1 MNKIGDNAF
10 ACCSSLTSIMIPD
23 SVKTIGDE
31 AFANCPGLTSLIIPS
46 MADIGKNAFTGC
58 TSLEQVKTSH
68 ENGRAIVV
76 NCEKADIPNSVRFI
90 GISSFF
96 NCNNLTT
103 LTIPASVTSI
113 ENGAFRYCK
122 NLDRIVVD
130 PDNPIYDSR
139 DGCNAVIETATNKLI
154 AGCKSTIIPKSV
166 TSINQDAFS
175 YCVGL
180 TSINIPEGVCLI
192 GEDAFWGCINLT
204 SVTIPSSVKLIE
216 SYAFSGN
223 IHLKQVICHAVE
235 PPRYRK
241 CIYAHNQSEKADA
254 PAVLF
259 VPQKSVNNYKKQWK
273 DFTRIRPIEQRND
286 TISKG
291 PIRWKIDDNG
301 VLAITGAGEMQNYS
315 YQKSMSAP
323 WRKNSKDATIK
334 SVVISD
340 GVVSIG
346 DYAFFHCENLTSI
359 IIPDS
364 VTSIGMHA
372 FEGCSSLISITIPP
386 GIKSFKENI
395 FKGCHSLT
403 TVTTP
408 DNLNVIEKEAFAD
421 CRSLTSIT
429 IPGGVK
435 DISDEAFIN
444 CEGLTFVTLCRGI
457 NRIGCRTFKDCSGL
471 KSVLIPDGVTE
482 IDYMAFFGCHGLKS
496 LSIPKSVKGLSLD
509 MFKGC
514 ANLEHIEIAPG
525 NKKYDSRDGCNAII
539 KTRTKTLIIGCNK
552 TIIPNSVT
560 SIDSYAFY
568 GSVGLTSITIP
579 DSVTAIGEYAFA
591 ECRNLEQICVE
602 PDNPKYDS
610 RDGCNAIIETET
622 NTLIAC
628 CKGTKIPK
636 SVTKIHKYALSGSPL
651 SRLDI
656 HDNLTNIE
664 ICEGTEWYV
673 PTHSELDSISVDCG
687 NPKYDSRGGCN
698 AVIETETNSLILG
711 CKNTIIPDT
720 VTSIQKSAFLGCD
733 MTSIVI
739 PKSVTFIHDEA
750 FYDCK
755 ETLKTIIC
763 LPEKPPKCG
772 KEINHPYY
780 SFHYDLSGFSGP
792 QFLIVVPKKSI
803 DRYKKAY
810 VWRDFP
816 NIISLE
822 EYEEMK
828 SQK

>member
-1 MNKIGDNAF
+1 MDQSEDDEILQILN
-10 ACCSSLTSIMIPD
+10 SLTS
-23 SVKTIGDE
+23 KQR
-31 AFANCPGLTSLIIPS
+31 IIRW
-46 MADIGKNAFTGC
+46 GRKKNI
-58 TSLEQVKTSH
+58 K
-68 ENGRAIVV
+68 
-76 NCEKADIPNSVRFI
+76 
-90 GISSFF
+90 
-96 NCNNLTT
+96 
-103 LTIPASVTSI
+103 
-113 ENGAFRYCK
+113 
-122 NLDRIVVD
+122 
-130 PDNPIYDSR
+130 
-139 DGCNAVIETATNKLI
+139 
-154 AGCKSTIIPKSV
+154 
-166 TSINQDAFS
+166 
-175 YCVGL
+175 
-180 TSINIPEGVCLI
+180 
-192 GEDAFWGCINLT
+192 
-204 SVTIPSSVKLIE
+204 
-216 SYAFSGN
+216 
-223 IHLKQVICHAVE
+223 
-235 PPRYRK
+235 
-241 CIYAHNQSEKADA
+241 
-254 PAVLF
+254 
-259 VPQKSVNNYKKQWK
+259 
-273 DFTRIRPIEQRND
+273 
-286 TISKG
+286 
-291 PIRWKIDDNG
+291 WKIDDNG

-435 DISDEAFIN
+435 DISVEAFIN
-444 CEGLTFVTLCRGI
+444 CEGLTSVTLCRGI

-471 KSVLIPDGVTE
+471 KSVSIPDGVTK
-482 IDYMAFFGCHGLKS
+482 IDYEAFVGCSGLRS
-496 LSIPKSVKGLSLD
+496 VTIPKELECYSILNRFRD
-509 MFKGC
+509 C
-514 ANLEHIEIAPG
+514 AGLEHIEIAPG
-525 NKKYDSRDGCNAII
+525 NERYDSRDGCNAII
-539 KTRTKTLIIGCNK
+539 ETETNKLIIGGSK
-552 TIIPNSVT
+552 TIIPGSVT
-560 SIDSYAFY
+560 SIDDYALY
-568 GSVGLTSITIP
+568 GRTGLTAIKIP
-579 DSVTAIGEYAFA
+579 ASVTDIGAYAFA
-591 ECRNLEQICVE
+591 GCCNLEQICVE
-602 PDNPKYDS
+602 PGNPKYDS

-628 CKGTKIPK
+628 CKNTKIPE
-636 SVTKIHKYALSGSPL
+636 SVTKIHKYALSGSYL
-651 SRLDI
+651 SHLTI
-656 HDNLTNIE
+656 HNGITDIE
-664 ICEGTEWYV
+664 ICKGPEYQID
-673 PTHSELDSISVDCG
+673 THSDLENISVNCG
-687 NPKYDSRGGCN
+687 NPRYDSRGGCN